1 MTILMRKVGEDLYS
15 VSAAAPLYRGGQT
28 WAPEHPLNRD
38 QIAEEL
44 MSRGYHVQD
53 IGDAF
58 AEADRAKERGS
69 ARPEPPGSAVR

>member
-58 AEADRAKERGS
+58 DEADRVKEMSSVRPDTRGS
-69 ARPEPPGSAVR
+69 S